1 MEQFHSDTTPACNEA
16 QEKWDLMHTFSYAY
30 ICQPP
35 DQWDGEE
42 FELQRETLFGQMGY
56 TVHKTD
62 WKSIYSR
69 YSDYLVIRLAFRDA
83 KEYYEARKRGE
94 STPAY
99 ERIRGYAERMDKER
113 QAMRYVP
120 PADEKKDKPKRKRK

>member
-1 MEQFHSDTTPACNEA
+1 MKPHSDTTPACHEA

-35 DQWDGEE
+35 AEWDGEE
-42 FELQRETLFGQMGY
+42 FELQREALFAIVGP

-69 YSDYLVIRLAFRDA
+69 YSDYIVIRLAFRDA
-83 KEYYEARKRGE
+83 RDYYQAKSNGL

-113 QAMRYVP
+113 YAMRSNPVVV
-120 PADEKKDKPKRKRK
+120 EEIKKPKKKRK